1 MVVFC
6 RYEIEHARNLMR
18 YLSGQDRVSFDN
30 SERLTTNSTA
40 ASSVSSKQNSRL
52 AFATSS

>member
-30 SERLTTNSTA
+30 LERLTSNSTA

-52 AFATSS
+52 AFTTSS